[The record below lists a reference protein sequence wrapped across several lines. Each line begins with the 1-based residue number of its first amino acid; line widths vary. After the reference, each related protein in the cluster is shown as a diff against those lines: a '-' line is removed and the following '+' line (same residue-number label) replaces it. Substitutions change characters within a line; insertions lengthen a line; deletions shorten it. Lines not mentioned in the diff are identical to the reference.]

1 MIYRIQEYVCYT
13 PTLNYFYK
21 GFKHPQI
28 LVVKGAWKKSPADPK
43 EQLCKE

>member
-1 MIYRIQEYVCYT
+1 MIYGIQEYVCYT

-21 GFKHPQI
+21 ELKHPQI
-28 LVVKGAWKKSPADPK
+28 LVKGAWNKSPADPK